1 MMFPWIAVGL
11 WCFPLVGGR
20 NGGRRDA
27 PFDVSPLGG
36 LTASPGRSGAAR
48 ERLASWASAMD
59 QELVNL
65 LQCTDKASVEKGAGM
80 LAAVLAD
87 ASFPSKS
94 VQALREVP
102 PSPRR
107 GTAPP
112 PSAPPRPVH

>member
-1 MMFPWIAVGL
+1 MGL
-11 WCFPLVGGR
+11 WCFPLVGER

-27 PFDVSPLGG
+27 PFDVSPGG
-36 LTASPGRSGAAR
+36 SRLTASLGRSGAAR

-112 PSAPPRPVH
+112 LCPPRPVR